1 MKYSFWVLIS
11 DFCIFSQKIIPFSK
25 KIFLFFRTKNHDFAR
40 NHEITISCK
49 NIFRDFVITKSRIRA
64 RNHDFVLR
72 VSNSDNYYH
81 KTKALS
87 MNGPNDRILEHE
99 LEMDGIVSA
108 NSNRHP
114 YWYTKG
120 RKWNCGK

>member
-1 MKYSFWVLIS
+1 MKLKNYKTRLILVS
-11 DFCIFSQKIIPFSK
+11 SLLNNCHLNK
-25 KIFLFFRTKNHDFAR
+25 
-40 NHEITISCK
+40 
-49 NIFRDFVITKSRIRA
+49 
-64 RNHDFVLR
+64 LR
-72 VSNSDNYYH
+72 LILIYTFIAMSLKHVSNHAFGEFGVLGSEEHLSFDNYYH